1 MFELLLRSLWTFFIT
16 FVVLTALFLLLV
28 LSDPNEIFQLFRDI
42 LRALV
47 VVFFVAI
54 AMGCYYIWKA
64 LRGQAD
70 ASIHEQVRGK
80 SGEAAETSYGHSVR
94 DVEKASERLRAAVGD
109 SADFSYGNADN
120 SVNMEDNQQL
130 IDYFL
135 WTQDYLRAMDA
146 ADQAPDTEGQD
157 QELVDRLLRDF
168 RQKHPEVDFGP
179 SENYAIDYTASES
192 KSPGEAFIVMIE
204 RTDDDSGRRLQMSI
218 TLD

>member
-1 MFELLLRSLWTFFIT
+1 MFKLLLQSLWTFFCI
-16 FVVLTALFLLLV
+16 FFVLTALFLLLV
-28 LSDPNEIFQLFRDI
+28 LSDPNEILQLFRDI
-42 LRALV
+42 LRMLA

-54 AMGCYYIWKA
+54 AVGCYYIWKA
-64 LRGQAD
+64 LRGRVD
-70 ASIHEQVRGK
+70 ESIHEQVRGK
-80 SGEAAETSYGHSVR
+80 SGEAAETSYGHSVG
-94 DVEKASERLRAAVGD
+94 DVEKASEGLRAAVGD
-109 SADFSYGNADN
+109 GPDFSYGNAGN

-146 ADQAPDTEGQD
+146 AEKAPDTEGQD

-192 KSPGEAFIVMIE
+192 KSPGEAFIVMNE